1 MYWVDWSLVTFVAKT
16 SHHGRQGLWSLSAQ
30 AFHQT
35 WRVTECIVGTTAFFP
50 QLSPDTNVC
59 SDHDV
64 PQDMLTGKIW
74 LSISQLNWECT
85 CHSLLDKLWLAP
97 VHQASELW
105 KPLMD
110 EIWTSIFLSSCLLN
124 KLLLKFTAMFADMCF
139 RKCSC
144 LRAFPSAQDIF
155 RAEGNNL
162 CEKQSEF
169 RWERED
175 IFWRASGL
183 MRGLSCWVHE
193 AWR

>member
-1 MYWVDWSLVTFVAKT
+1 MTSWQSRLVEFEC
-16 SHHGRQGLWSLSAQ
+16 SDCR
-30 AFHQT
+30 
-35 WRVTECIVGTTAFFP
+35 RVTECIVGITAFFP

-59 SDHDV
+59 SDHNV

-85 CHSLLDKLWLAP
+85 CYSLLDKLWLAP

-139 RKCSC
+139 GERSCSLLSTLHKLSSEWRKIISVKSKVSYNENV
-144 LRAFPSAQDIF
+144 RIF
-155 RAEGNNL
+155 
-162 CEKQSEF
+162 
-169 RWERED
+169 
-175 IFWRASGL
+175 
-183 MRGLSCWVHE
+183 
-193 AWR
+193 